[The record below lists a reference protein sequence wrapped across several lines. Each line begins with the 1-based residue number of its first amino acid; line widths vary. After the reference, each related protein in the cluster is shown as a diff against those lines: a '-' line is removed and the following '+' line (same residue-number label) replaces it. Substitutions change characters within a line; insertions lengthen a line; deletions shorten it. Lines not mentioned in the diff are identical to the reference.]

1 MKTLKQVQEYMD
13 ELFDKVWYVRSLSN
27 HTPDELKA
35 SGTPERIIQQMA
47 EAREKVIGKY
57 GSDWYENLDNWEYGF
72 LSGAL
77 ATLRW
82 VADKKEED
90 KRFLDT

>member
-1 MKTLKQVQEYMD
+1 MKSSKQAQEYMD
-13 ELFDKVWYVRSLSN
+13 ELFDKVWYIRSLT
-27 HTPDELKA
+27 HTPEMLREN
-35 SGTPERIIQQMA
+35 GTPEDIIQGMLN
-47 EAREKVIGKY
+47 ARKNVIDKY
-57 GSDWYENLDNWEYGF
+57 GSEWYDEVDDWEYGF

-82 VADKKEED
+82 VIDKKEED

>member
-1 MKTLKQVQEYMD
+1 MKSSKQVQEYMD
-13 ELFDKVWYVRSLSN
+13 ELFDKVWYVRSLTR
-27 HTPDELKA
+27 TPEMLREN
-35 SGTPERIIQQMA
+35 GTPEDIIQGMLN
-47 EAREKVIGKY
+47 ARNNVIDKY
-57 GSDWYENLDNWEYGF
+57 GSEWYEEVDDWEYGF

-82 VADKKEED
+82 VIDKKEED

>member
-1 MKTLKQVQEYMD
+1 MKSSKQVREYMD
-13 ELFDKVWYVRSLSN
+13 ELFDKVWYVRSLT
-27 HTPDELKA
+27 HTLEMLREN
-35 SGTPERIIQQMA
+35 GTPEDIIQGMLN
-47 EAREKVIGKY
+47 ARKNVVDKY
-57 GSDWYENLDNWEYGF
+57 GSEWYDEVDDWEYGF

-82 VADKKEED
+82 VIDKKEED